1 MQFNSLSY
9 FVFLAVVFVVYWTTV
24 RLRWFP
30 SFLLLVASYVF
41 YGSWNRWYLLLIFTS
56 STVDWFCAGRL
67 AMSTDAAARTRWL
80 VFLICYNLGILSIFK
95 YFNFFMDSAASLV
108 NVAGLD
114 IALPHSSLIL
124 PAGISFFTFQSM
136 SYAIDVYRREIE
148 PEPNYLRYLTFVA
161 FFPQLLA
168 GPIVR
173 AHDLL
178 PALRNRPALT
188 DEMGGRGLALIA
200 IGLFKKVLVA
210 DYLAVN
216 LVDRTFDLP
225 HQFSSIEM
233 LAGVY
238 GYALQIYCDFSGY
251 TDIAIGTALLLGIR
265 FPLNFDAPYQS
276 KNLQEFWRRWH
287 ISLSSWLRDYLYVSL
302 GGNRGGRWKTYRN
315 LLLTMLLGGL
325 WHGASWNFVIWGALH
340 GGALAVLRFWQERRD
355 AAGLGPLLRGRF
367 GGLGT
372 ALAVFATFNFVCLA
386 WVFFRAH
393 GFGEAQDVLTRIF
406 AFEGGT
412 TNLTGPLL
420 LVMAVGFVTHFWPRT
435 WFESGIRRFVA
446 LPAFAQAAGLV
457 ALGFGLR
464 EVVQAKVVPFIYFQF

>member
-1 MQFNSLSY
+1 VQFNSLSY

-67 AMSTDAAARTRWL
+67 ALSTEPVARKRWL
-80 VFLICYNLGILSIFK
+80 IFLICYNLGILSVFK
-95 YFNFFMDSAASLV
+95 YFNFFMDSATSLV
-108 NVAGLD
+108 RVAGLD
-114 IALPHSSLIL
+114 LALPHSSLIL

-148 PEPNYLRYLTFVA
+148 PEPSYLRYLTFVA

-200 IGLFKKVLVA
+200 IGLFKKVLIA

-225 HQFSSIEM
+225 YQFSSVEM

-372 ALAVFATFNFVCLA
+372 PLAVFATFNFVCLA

-393 GFGEAQDVLTRIF
+393 GFGEARDVLARIF

-420 LVMAVGFVTHFWPRT
+420 LVMGVGFATHFWPRA
-435 WFESGIRRFVA
+435 WFESGVRRFVA

-457 ALGFGLR
+457 AMGFGLR